1 MSLSRKRQIKNLVNE
16 QDENPSTTSQTNS
29 PKVEFAPTFFEGFEG
44 TQEELDA
51 LMNEIR
57 AHFESLT
64 FEELEAMSRPIDV
77 EELIADVGE
86 EQAERLLKTME
97 LDLDESAQEYRKKL
111 H

>member
-1 MSLSRKRQIKNLVNE
+1 MSLSRKRQIQNLVNE
-16 QDENPSTTSQTNS
+16 QEENPQSTSETNS

-57 AHFESLT
+57 AHFENLS

-77 EELIADVGE
+77 EELIEDLGE

-97 LDLDESAQEYRKKL
+97 MDFDESSEEYKKRL